1 MSQHKNLVIINNE
14 KVHQKGNSFFCD
26 NIDMKSVPEGL
37 EQTFEVQF
45 IGRKTK
51 INRSHQINLRKI
63 KISSNLIS
71 FLFSI
76 FRTFKN
82 KKTNYLLVS
91 ITPYTFFA
99 YLLLSIFRKKTF
111 VYLRSNGYEEYKS
124 IFGLIGPP
132 IYHFMYI
139 IVTFGSHVIVCQKKL
154 DKKNKADLVQP
165 SELDDAWLKNTTR
178 PEINK
183 PKLLYVGRIKIEKGI
198 FSLIKIFNEMHHDAE
213 LSIIGKADNLNKNYK
228 KINFLNYLSDP
239 SELIKIYDNHNILI
253 LPSFTEAHP
262 KVIDESLA
270 RKRPV
275 IIFQEI
281 SHVVQNKIGVF
292 TSERNAG
299 SLSNTIDFIMKNYS
313 KIQNEMIAN
322 NLPTKQTFIYE
333 ISNILK

>member
-14 KVHQKGNSFFCD
+14 KVCQKANNFFCD
-26 NIDMKSVPEGL
+26 NIDMKSIPEGL
-37 EQTFEVQF
+37 KKNFEVQF

-51 INRSHQINLRKI
+51 INRAHQINLKKI
-63 KISSNLIS
+63 KISSNLLS

-99 YLLLSIFRKKTF
+99 YLLLFICRKKIF
-111 VYLRSNGYEEYKS
+111 LYLRSNGYEEYKS
-124 IFGLIGPP
+124 ILGLIGPP

-139 IVTFGSHVIVCQKKL
+139 IATFGSHVIVCQKKL
-154 DKKNKADLVQP
+154 DKKNKADLVLP
-165 SELDDAWLKNTTR
+165 SELDDNWLKNTTK

-183 PKLLYVGRIKIEKGI
+183 PKLLYVGRVKIEKGI
-198 FSLIKIFNEMHHDAE
+198 FSLIKIFNEMHNEAE

-281 SHVVQNKIGVF
+281 SHVVQNRIGVF
-292 TSERNAG
+292 VSERNVS

-313 KIQNEMIAN
+313 KIQNEMISN

-333 ISNILK
+333 ISNILR